1 MNFKNILLLI
11 SIISLIFVC
20 VGGVAAHPG
29 HGHEYIEEV
38 SSSSDSPQ
46 SAPSHSGSYQQSHS
60 SGGSLASHTYQS
72 KSSQGVAEKT
82 HSSTGGKSAGSG
94 VDSQN
99 DVSDSGDMN
108 VDEVNN
114 LNTTDNS
121 TAEEVVEETNP
132 LFSTSN
138 ILIYIVVFLAGLFG
152 SIILM
157 KIFSK

>member
-1 MNFKNILLLI
+1 M
-11 SIISLIFVC
+11 
-20 VGGVAAHPG
+20 
-29 HGHEYIEEV
+29 
-38 SSSSDSPQ
+38 
-46 SAPSHSGSYQQSHS
+46 
-60 SGGSLASHTYQS
+60 ASHTYQS

-114 LNTTDNS
+114 SNTTDNS

>member
-38 SSSSDSPQ
+38 SSSSDS
-46 SAPSHSGSYQQSHS
+46 SSYQQSHS
-60 SGGSLASHTYQS
+60 SSSSSGSHNYQS

-82 HSSTGGKSAGSG
+82 YSSTGGKSAGSG

-114 LNTTDNS
+114 SNTTDNS

>member
-46 SAPSHSGSYQQSHS
+46 SAPSHSSSYQQSHS
-60 SGGSLASHTYQS
+60 SSSSSGSHNYQS

-108 VDEVNN
+108 VDAVSYTHLTLPTKLEV
-114 LNTTDNS
+114 
-121 TAEEVVEETNP
+121 
-132 LFSTSN
+132 
-138 ILIYIVVFLAGLFG
+138 
-152 SIILM
+152 
-157 KIFSK
+157 

>member
-29 HGHEYIEEV
+29 HGHEYIEKV

-46 SAPSHSGSYQQSHS
+46 SAHSHSGSYQQSHS
-60 SGGSLASHTYQS
+60 SGGSFASHTYQS

-108 VDEVNN
+108 VEEVNN
-114 LNTTDNS
+114 SNTTDNS
-121 TAEEVVEETNP
+121 AAEEVVEETNP

>member
-60 SGGSLASHTYQS
+60 SGSSSGFHNYQS

-82 HSSTGGKSAGSG
+82 HSSAGGKSAGSG

-108 VDEVNN
+108 INEVNN
-114 LNTTDNS
+114 SNTTDNS
-121 TAEEVVEETNP
+121 AADEVVEETNP

-138 ILIYIVVFLAGLFG
+138 ILIYIVVFLVGLFG
-152 SIILM
+152 SIFLI

>member
-60 SGGSLASHTYQS
+60 SVVLLLLTL
-72 KSSQGVAEKT
+72 T
-82 HSSTGGKSAGSG
+82 
-94 VDSQN
+94 
-99 DVSDSGDMN
+99 
-108 VDEVNN
+108 N
-114 LNTTDNS
+114 LKVLR
-121 TAEEVVEETNP
+121 E
-132 LFSTSN
+132 
-138 ILIYIVVFLAGLFG
+138 
-152 SIILM
+152 
-157 KIFSK
+157 

>member
-46 SAPSHSGSYQQSHS
+46 SAPSHSSSYQQSHS
-60 SGGSLASHTYQS
+60 SGSSSGSHNYQS

-82 HSSTGGKSAGSG
+82 YSSNGVKSS
-94 VDSQN
+94 VNSQN

-108 VDEVNN
+108 INEVNN
-114 LNTTDNS
+114 SNTTDNT
-121 TAEEVVEETNP
+121 TADEVVEETNP

-138 ILIYIVVFLAGLFG
+138 ILIYIVVFLVGLFG
-152 SIILM
+152 SIFLI

>member
-60 SGGSLASHTYQS
+60 SGSSSGSHNYQS

-82 HSSTGGKSAGSG
+82 YSSNGVKSS
-94 VDSQN
+94 VNSQN

-108 VDEVNN
+108 INEVNN
-114 LNTTDNS
+114 SNTTDN
-121 TAEEVVEETNP
+121 TTVDEVVEETNP

-138 ILIYIVVFLAGLFG
+138 ILIYIVVFLVGLFG
-152 SIILM
+152 SIFLI

>member
-60 SGGSLASHTYQS
+60 SGGSLASHNYQS
-72 KSSQGVAEKT
+72 KSSQKKHIVLLVG
-82 HSSTGGKSAGSG
+82 
-94 VDSQN
+94 
-99 DVSDSGDMN
+99 
-108 VDEVNN
+108 N
-114 LNTTDNS
+114 LQDL
-121 TAEEVVEETNP
+121 V
-132 LFSTSN
+132 LIHRMMCL
-138 ILIYIVVFLAGLFG
+138 ILEI
-152 SIILM
+152 
-157 KIFSK
+157 

>member
-1 MNFKNILLLI
+1 MNFKYILLLI

-60 SGGSLASHTYQS
+60 SGGSLASHNYQS

-82 HSSTGGKSAGSG
+82 HSSTGGKSA
-94 VDSQN
+94 
-99 DVSDSGDMN
+99 
-108 VDEVNN
+108 
-114 LNTTDNS
+114 DNS
-121 TAEEVVEETNP
+121 SADEVVEETNP

>member
-60 SGGSLASHTYQS
+60 SGGSFASHSYQS
-72 KSSQGVAEKT
+72 ESSHGVAEKT
-82 HSSTGGKSAGSG
+82 HSSTGGKSAKSS

-99 DVSDSGDMN
+99 EVSDSGDMN

-114 LNTTDNS
+114 SNTTDNS
-121 TAEEVVEETNP
+121 TAEEVVEETNS
-132 LFSTSN
+132 LFSTFN
-138 ILIYIVVFLAGLFG
+138 IVIYIVVFLTGLFG
-152 SIILM
+152 SICLM
-157 KIFSK
+157 KLFSK

>member
-60 SGGSLASHTYQS
+60 SGSSSGSHNYQS

-82 HSSTGGKSAGSG
+82 YSSNGVKSS
-94 VDSQN
+94 VNSQN

-108 VDEVNN
+108 INEVNN
-114 LNTTDNS
+114 SNTTDNT
-121 TAEEVVEETNP
+121 TADEVVEETNP

-138 ILIYIVVFLAGLFG
+138 ILIYIVVFLVGLFG
-152 SIILM
+152 SIFLI

>member
-60 SGGSLASHTYQS
+60 SSSSSGSHNYQS

-82 HSSTGGKSAGSG
+82 YSSNGVKSSESS
-94 VDSQN
+94 VNSQN
-99 DVSDSGDMN
+99 GVSDSGDMN
-108 VDEVNN
+108 INEVNN
-114 LNTTDNS
+114 SNTTDNT
-121 TAEEVVEETNP
+121 TADEVVEENNP

-138 ILIYIVVFLAGLFG
+138 ILIYIGVFLVCLFG
-152 SIILM
+152 SIFLI

>member
-46 SAPSHSGSYQQSHS
+46 SAPSHSSSYQQSHS
-60 SGGSLASHTYQS
+60 SSSSSGSHNYQS

-82 HSSTGGKSAGSG
+82 YSSTGGKSAGSG

-99 DVSDSGDMN
+99 GVSDSGDMN
-108 VDEVNN
+108 INEVNN
-114 LNTTDNS
+114 SNTTDNT
-121 TAEEVVEETNP
+121 TADEVVEENNP

-138 ILIYIVVFLAGLFG
+138 ILIYIGVFLVGLFG
-152 SIILM
+152 SIFLI